1 MEGCVNGGGVAG
13 IDPGPDGGARL
24 IAPPG
29 SGTDP
34 GGTGGG

>member
-1 MEGCVNGGGVAG
+1 MLGT
-13 IDPGPDGGARL
+13 DPGPDGGARL

>member
-1 MEGCVNGGGVAG
+1 LG
-13 IDPGPDGGARL
+13 IDAGPDGGARL
-24 IAPPG
+24 NALPG